1 MSDLTVYTSQISPFC
16 AVLQAFLDVEGIAH
30 RRVEVDPWKRTVLR
44 RFASSEGHVPA
55 VPLVVLGA
63 EQETPLSKAQ
73 EIIDALLA
81 QRGGGRCGSFTN
93 AQKNQCMR
101 ISERVLPLVALN
113 RHLTLR
119 SSRETVRFI
128 GAAEEEQWGWWHTF
142 MARHLVPILY
152 WRIWHKMGN
161 AVMRDSGYAH
171 LSPQQA
177 LVTELEKWQRDGKG
191 GGEALFGGTR
201 PNVVDVWLY
210 GQIAVFKKESLYVLV
225 SAHCPET
232 VKFVENVERFL

>member
-1 MSDLTVYTSQISPFC
+1 MADLTVYTSQISPFC
-16 AVLQAFLDVEGIAH
+16 AVLHAFLDVEGIAH
-30 RRVEVDPWKRTVLR
+30 RRVEVDPWKRTILK
-44 RFASSEGHVPA
+44 RFASGDQPVPA
-55 VPLVVLGA
+55 VPLVAFGA
-63 EQETPLSKAQ
+63 SEETPLSKAQ
-73 EIIDALLA
+73 EIIDAI
-81 QRGGGRCGSFTN
+81 QTRRGEGRCGPFTN

-113 RHLTLR
+113 RHLTLA

-128 GAAEEEQWGWWHTF
+128 GVEEESQWGWWRAF
-142 MARHLVPILY
+142 VSRHLVPVLY

-161 AVMRDSGYAH
+161 AVMRDTGYAQC
-171 LSPQQA
+171 SPQQA
-177 LVTELEKWQRDGKG
+177 LVTELEKWQQDGKNG
-191 GGEALFGGTR
+191 GDALFGGPK

-232 VKFVENVERFL
+232 VKFVANVERFL